1 MAPSSVKNQ
10 EKQRMLLNQ
19 NANDVDQHI
28 KEKLDLKQNNLP
40 LLQYSGF
47 PYTKDTAH
55 INESVVHRKGNG
67 NKVNLMTSA
76 VGHFQCYLSDC
87 TKLYYSAIPANGGT
101 SVHN

>member
-19 NANDVDQHI
+19 NANDVDQDI

-55 INESVVHRKGNG
+55 INESIQKR
-67 NKVNLMTSA
+67 
-76 VGHFQCYLSDC
+76 
-87 TKLYYSAIPANGGT
+87 
-101 SVHN
+101 